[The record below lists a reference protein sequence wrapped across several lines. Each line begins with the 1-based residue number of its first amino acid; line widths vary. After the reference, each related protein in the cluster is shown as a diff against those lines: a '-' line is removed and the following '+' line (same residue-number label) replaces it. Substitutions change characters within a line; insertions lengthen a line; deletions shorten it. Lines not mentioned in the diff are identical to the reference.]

1 MSSCSAENVGP
12 VVTPHGTSAE
22 HAHARSA
29 RLQRLEGHR
38 GLRGER
44 SGVVGTCIHAGGEGA
59 QRDAAGM
66 HAATASCPTVC
77 GARAATP
84 GHQSQPAA
92 VWIRRTCV
100 RSGVVRLHKQR
111 CSIGLHK
118 QRCSIRPSGGGAPL
132 ACGTR
137 RGSSGTGRGGGARAA
152 PSRRRRRCRTA
163 TRRPAPAPAAAWQAA
178 RRRPLPLR
186 ALEPVPGRTRAAEA
200 HRRMRRP
207 CV

>member
-1 MSSCSAENVGP
+1 MSSYSADNVGP

-66 HAATASCPTVC
+66 HAATASCPPPTVC
-77 GARAATP
+77 GARTATP

-100 RSGVVRLHKQR
+100 GSGVVRLHKQR
-111 CSIGLHK
+111 YSM
-118 QRCSIRPSGGGAPL
+118 RPCGGGAPL